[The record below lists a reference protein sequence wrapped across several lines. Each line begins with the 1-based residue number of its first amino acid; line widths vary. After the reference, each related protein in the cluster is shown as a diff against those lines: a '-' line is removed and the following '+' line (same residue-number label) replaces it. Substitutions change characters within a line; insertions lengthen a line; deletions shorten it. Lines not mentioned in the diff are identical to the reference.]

1 MLSTSKIQH
10 LYNSLKA
17 TGSLELSNIR
27 EVNKLIELGEVEG
40 VSIEFDSYT
49 DKYGEKYEAYIK
61 EELKIKSIEVTASKM
76 TLRVGMVVENLN
88 DKSQWLVS
96 GKRTNGKSF
105 EYILS
110 NGQVLS
116 SEWSRSFKII

>member
-1 MLSTSKIQH
+1 MLSTSKIKH

-17 TGSLELSNIR
+17 TGSLELSDIR

-61 EELKIKSIEVTASKM
+61 EELKTIRTA
-76 TLRVGMVVENLN
+76 T
-88 DKSQWLVS
+88 
-96 GKRTNGKSF
+96 
-105 EYILS
+105 LS
-110 NGQVLS
+110 NSVNN
-116 SEWSRSFKII
+116 I